1 MIWLMLLLCLMIMT
15 YKRYQYW
22 SEEGKVWTNWFPWKS
37 DLRPELQLPDKRIIS
52 RLYNEY
58 EERN

>member
-1 MIWLMLLLCLMIMT
+1 MT

-22 SEEGKVWTNWFPWKS
+22 SKDGIVWTDWFPWNS
-37 DLRPELQLPDKRIIS
+37 DYKPELQLPDRRIIN

-58 EERN
+58 EERD

>member
-1 MIWLMLLLCLMIMT
+1 MLLCIQTIMT
-15 YKRYQYW
+15 LKRYQYW
-22 SEEGKVWTNWFPWKS
+22 TDEGKVWTNWFKWDS
-37 DLRPELQLPDKRIIS
+37 DLKPELQLPDRRIIS

>member
-1 MIWLMLLLCLMIMT
+1 MIMT
-15 YKRYQYW
+15 YKRYEYW
-22 SEEGKVWTNWFPWKS
+22 TKEGKVWTPWFKWSSTLK
-37 DLRPELQLPDKRIIS
+37 PELQFTDRRIIS